1 MPLFTS
7 DALLDLLTTL
17 LENGASFRLRA
28 NGYSMTPTI
37 RHGDII
43 VISPFNQLPP
53 RTGEI
58 VAFRHPHNQ
67 RLAVHRFIDA
77 RASSVLCRG
86 DNRDHEDPPVP
97 QDDVLG
103 VVVAIQRKGRDRF
116 WPNRFA
122 HPHLSR
128 WYCRLDARF
137 KRLRRV
143 ARRMVKGAQ

>member
-1 MPLFTS
+1 MFTS

-17 LENGASFRLRA
+17 LEDGASFRFRA

-43 VISPFNQLPP
+43 VIAPLNHLPP

-67 RLAVHRFIDA
+67 RLAVHRFIDT
-77 RASSVLCRG
+77 RASLAVCRG
-86 DNRDHEDPPVP
+86 DNRDQEDPPVP
-97 QDDVLG
+97 WDEILG
-103 VVVAIQRKGRDRF
+103 AVVAIQRKGKDRF
-116 WPNRFA
+116 WPNRFS
-122 HPHLSR
+122 HPHISR
-128 WYCRLDARF
+128 WYCRLDLWL

-143 ARRMVKGAQ
+143 IKQLVKGAE